1 MASLFKSTISTT
13 LIGGLA
19 AAGLTYAW
27 VTYCESG
34 RKFAEKYDDPC
45 KVYAVAGIIGA
56 AIGYLMGTSS
66 QPTEDILVPP
76 SLPVADPETFE
87 DAAEGMPEGGAEEAD
102 PQAYG
107 ADHLESL
114 KEPFM

>member
-1 MASLFKSTISTT
+1 MASLLTSTLSTT
-13 LIGGLA
+13 LLGGLA

-27 VTYCESG
+27 VTYCDSG

-56 AIGYLMGTSS
+56 AVGYLLGQGTHA
-66 QPTEDILVPP
+66 TEDVPV
-76 SLPVADPETFE
+76 PVAIPETFE
-87 DAAEGMPEGGAEEAD
+87 DSAETLQEGPTEEAE
-102 PQAYG
+102 PHAYA